1 MSRVEFTKNTK
12 RDAAARSEGK
22 CESCGMRLRSG
33 GYHYDH
39 IVPTW
44 LSGDNSLE
52 NCAVTCLACHKH
64 KTGKRDVPMIAKAKR
79 VRDREQGIK
88 SRSSFQTNRDGPFK
102 AKIGGGVVRRGA

>member
-1 MSRVEFTKNTK
+1 MSRFEFTNATK
-12 RDAAARSEGK
+12 RDAFVRAKGK
-22 CESCGMRLRSG
+22 CEGCGFKLRSG
-33 GYHYDH
+33 EAHYEH
-39 IVPTW
+39 IVAEW
-44 LSGDNSLE
+44 LTRDNSLD
-52 NCAVTCLACHKH
+52 NCQVLCVPCHKH